1 MDNNK
6 DTHLSISMR
15 LAGAKGDKE
24 TKIQVNK
31 QYIIIKIKSDLSVG
45 QLQHE
50 LFLANQMAYDAEIAI
65 LAGTIGF
72 SWTLKPGIS
81 ISV

>member
-1 MDNNK
+1 M
-6 DTHLSISMR
+6 HLNISMS
-15 LAGAKGDKE
+15 LARTKRDKE

-45 QLQHE
+45 QHE
-50 LFLANQMAYDAEIAI
+50 LFLANQIAYDAEIAI

-72 SWTLKPGIS
+72 SWALKPGIS